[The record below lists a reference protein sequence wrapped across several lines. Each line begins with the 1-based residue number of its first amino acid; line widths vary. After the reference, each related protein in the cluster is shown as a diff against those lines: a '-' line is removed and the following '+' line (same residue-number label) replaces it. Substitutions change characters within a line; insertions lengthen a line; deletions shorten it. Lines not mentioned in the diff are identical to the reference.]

1 MTKRIPV
8 ILLILLLA
16 LAAAHISYFASRLPA
31 TVVSHFDA
39 SGTPNGWMSRQAFLL
54 LYGALV
60 LVLSIPFLLLGP
72 LIKVIPDRLVN
83 LPNKQYWLEPS
94 HRAETYAY
102 LQQWSYW
109 FCDALVAFLISLM
122 HLAIQANLRPDQ
134 RLSPM
139 TWFFVI
145 GFVCTAIG
153 MTVALFMRF
162 KRLPGPRPLSR
173 GHSFIG

>member
-16 LAAAHISYFASRLPA
+16 LAAGHITYFATRLPA

-54 LYGALV
+54 LYGVLILV
-60 LVLSIPFLLLGP
+60 LCIPFLLLGP

-94 HRAETYAY
+94 RRVETHAY
-102 LQQWSYW
+102 LQQWGYW
-109 FCDALVAFLISLM
+109 FCDALLAFLISTM
-122 HLAIQANLRPDQ
+122 HLAIRANLRPDQ

-139 TWFFVI
+139 AWFFMIGFLCIVI
-145 GFVCTAIG
+145 GI
-153 MTVALFMRF
+153 TVALFMHFR
-162 KRLPGPRPLSR
+162 RLPDSQPFPR
-173 GHSFIG
+173 GHGFIS

>member
-16 LAAAHISYFASRLPA
+16 LAAAHISYFAPRLPD

-39 SGTPNGWMSRQAFLL
+39 SGTPNGWMPRQAFLL
-54 LYGALV
+54 LYGVLV
-60 LVLSIPFLLLGP
+60 LVLCIPFLLLGP

-94 HRAETYAY
+94 RRAETYAY
-102 LQQWSYW
+102 LQQWGYW
-109 FCDALVAFLISLM
+109 FCDVLLAFLISTM
-122 HLAIQANLRPDQ
+122 HLAIRANLQPDH

-139 TWFFVI
+139 LWFFMI

-162 KRLPGPRPLSR
+162 KRLPEPRPLSS
-173 GHSFIG
+173 GHNFIG